1 MEEVNAQPICFCN
14 DGNGPLSCIRSANTE
29 KNPGRNFYT
38 CKTSINDGGCGY
50 FQWFDEFHGKD
61 CQVRRPPKGF
71 KSAKVVL
78 QNQTTTNVWE
88 GCDKKKI
95 EEWNK
100 LIETIFPNRFKSNED
115 MLNFILSFS
124 LNCFK
129 SMYQFLNI
137 PSEQESITNVNK
149 KRNIDQVE

>member
-1 MEEVNAQPICFCN
+1 MDEVNTQPMCFCN
-14 DGNGPLSCIRSANTE
+14 GGNGPLSCIRSANTE

-38 CKTSINDGGCGY
+38 CKALIDGGCGY
-50 FQWFDEFHGKD
+50 FQWVDEFHGKD
-61 CQVRRPPKGF
+61 GQVRRTPKGF
-71 KSAKVVL
+71 KSASAILKEKKE
-78 QNQTTTNVWE
+78 NQNVWDS
-88 GCDKKKI
+88 CDKKKI

-100 LIETIFPNRFKSNED
+100 LIETIFPNIFKSDEE
-115 MLNFILSFS
+115 MLSFILSFS

-129 SMYQFLNI
+129 SLYQFLNI